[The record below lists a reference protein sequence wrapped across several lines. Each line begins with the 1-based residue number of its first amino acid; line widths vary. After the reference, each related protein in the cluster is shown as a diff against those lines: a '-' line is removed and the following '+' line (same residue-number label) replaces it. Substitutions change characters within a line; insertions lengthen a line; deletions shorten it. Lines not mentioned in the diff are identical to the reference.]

1 MKNERIKVKVV
12 WSGLQLWSVPEIF
25 YKDIGQLPTL
35 MS

>member
-1 MKNERIKVKVV
+1 MKNKRIRVKVV
-12 WSGLQLWSVPEIF
+12 WSGLQVWSDEIS